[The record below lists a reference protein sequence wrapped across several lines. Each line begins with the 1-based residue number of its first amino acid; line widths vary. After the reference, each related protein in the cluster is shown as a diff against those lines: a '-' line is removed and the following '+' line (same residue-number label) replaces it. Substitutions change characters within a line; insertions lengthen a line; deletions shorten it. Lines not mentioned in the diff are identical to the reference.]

1 MMKRLIFFAV
11 FICVFS
17 IHYEVNAT
25 NGTDVKGILK
35 TDTVWTKEGSP
46 YNLVDNIQVGGKLT
60 IEPGVTVIGNRKD
73 IAVFCK
79 LEISGSSDKKVKL
92 ISVNLKGG
100 DYCQQRFKIP
110 S

>member
-73 IAVFCK
+73 IAVFGK
-79 LEISGSSDKKVKL
+79 LEI
-92 ISVNLKGG
+92 
-100 DYCQQRFKIP
+100 
-110 S
+110 